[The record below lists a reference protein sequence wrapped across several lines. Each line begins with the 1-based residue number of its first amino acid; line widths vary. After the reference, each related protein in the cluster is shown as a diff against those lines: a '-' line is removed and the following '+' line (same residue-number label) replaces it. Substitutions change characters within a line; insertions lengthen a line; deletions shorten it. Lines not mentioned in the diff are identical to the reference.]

1 MPPSARQSF
10 GPLDPTVAQARTL
23 VRDALAPILPA
34 QAAGD
39 APNAASDLA
48 TAPLIL
54 VACSGG
60 PDSMAL
66 AATAAFVIPRLGAR
80 VGAVIV
86 DPDLQPGS
94 AAAAQQAAQQ
104 CRDLGL
110 EPVEVIKTQ
119 VARGPESGGLEAGAR
134 SARYAVLRQ
143 QTKKHRAQAVLLG
156 HTLDDQAEQ
165 VLLALTRG
173 SGTRSL
179 AGIPAQRDFF
189 YRPFL
194 QLRRRD
200 TEHICAHLKLTTWL
214 DPTNELPAETLTHQA
229 PSLINVPRLTVV
241 RNIVLPHLEHH
252 LGPGIA
258 QALART
264 AGLARA
270 DDAALSDLADNL
282 LHEATTNVTAQERQ
296 LDCHVLGGAP
306 KAVRTRAL
314 RRACIAIGVPT
325 SPLALVHVTALDDL
339 VTNWRG
345 QGPVDLPGGHQGRRQ
360 YGTLTLYTVKK

>member
-34 QAAGD
+34 QAADD

-86 DPDLQPGS
+86 DHDLQPGS

-229 PSLINVPRLTVV
+229 PSLINVPRRTVV